1 MSTYNVPDQTGGV
14 GDPILMSPGAA
25 RGGRLSENLLRS
37 LRFTSPALFGLGA
50 LNAVTAQMQ
59 GNRGAL
65 ATALCLCVC
74 AGGLFVEDRLQRDL
88 RQDRRILA
96 YVAAHP
102 AASVTGAARDLG
114 SSSRTIEASL
124 ERLVA
129 DGLVAHGGEDPM
141 VRTYSLSG

>member
-1 MSTYNVPDQTGGV
+1 M
-14 GDPILMSPGAA
+14 
-25 RGGRLSENLLRS
+25 LLRS
-37 LRFTSPALFGLGA
+37 LRFTTPVLFALGA

-59 GNRGAL
+59 DDRGAL

-74 AGGLFVEDRLQRDL
+74 AGGLFVEDRLQHGL
-88 RQDRRILA
+88 RRDRRVLA

-102 AASVTGAARDLG
+102 KTSLMGAARDLEF
-114 SSSRTIEASL
+114 SSRTIEASL

-129 DGLVAHGGEDPM
+129 DGLVAHGGEEAT